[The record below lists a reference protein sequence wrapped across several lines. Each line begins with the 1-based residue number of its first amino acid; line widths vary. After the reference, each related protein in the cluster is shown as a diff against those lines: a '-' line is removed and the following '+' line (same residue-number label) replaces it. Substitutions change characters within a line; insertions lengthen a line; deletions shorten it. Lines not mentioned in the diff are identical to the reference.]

1 MSLQTNSSNLWIC
14 RLGYQDMA
22 DWSRGLLDLKA
33 RALGV
38 KGWIAPIA
46 VDKQGDFIEPLWNRQ
61 NNGLRA
67 APCLDLQC
75 PLSPCPGTPDQLA
88 ICKARVDNQSAPKE
102 ITIRSCI

>member
-46 VDKQGDFIEPLWNRQ
+46 VDKQGDFIEPLESPKQRTT
-61 NNGLRA
+61 RRT
-67 APCLDLQC
+67 
-75 PLSPCPGTPDQLA
+75 LSRPPISAQPKPG
-88 ICKARVDNQSAPKE
+88 NQA
-102 ITIRSCI
+102 CISIKGMVG